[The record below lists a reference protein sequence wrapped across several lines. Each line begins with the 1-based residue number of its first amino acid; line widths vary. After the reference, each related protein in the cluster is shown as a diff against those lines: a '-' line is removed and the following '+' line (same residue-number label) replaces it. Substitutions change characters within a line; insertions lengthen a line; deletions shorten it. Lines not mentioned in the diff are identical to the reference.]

1 MKNLVH
7 IFLCIMLAFVASAV
21 LVQLA
26 NPHWT
31 CDAALQPGIDNPD
44 WVLPAPYAHWLPS
57 YKPTAA

>member
-26 NPHWT
+26 NAHWAR
-31 CDAALQPGIDNPD
+31 DAALQPGIDSPD